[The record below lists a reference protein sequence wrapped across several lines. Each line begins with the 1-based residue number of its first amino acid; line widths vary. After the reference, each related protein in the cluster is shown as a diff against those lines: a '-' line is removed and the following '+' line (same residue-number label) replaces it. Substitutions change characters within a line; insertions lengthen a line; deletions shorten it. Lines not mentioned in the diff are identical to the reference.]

1 MWVILAFCSAFLLG
15 LYDVFKKKA
24 LNDNAVIPVLFLNTL
39 LSLAIYI
46 PFITAS
52 AAGWTA
58 ENSIFHISV
67 TGWAAHR
74 FIIIKSFLV
83 ITSWLFGYF
92 GIKHL
97 PITIVGP
104 INATRPV
111 MVLIGA
117 MAIFGERL
125 NTYQWTGVA
134 LAFVS
139 IILLNKTGKKEGI
152 NFAKN
157 KWIAFVAISA
167 IFGAASG
174 LYDKY
179 LMKTFSPMF
188 VQSWFNIYQFVIMTA
203 VLMLLWYP
211 KRKGTTP
218 FRWRWSILMIPVTLA
233 VADFLYF
240 YALSFD
246 ESMISIVSMIRRS
259 SVMVSFGFGALV
271 FREKNVKSKALDLA
285 FILIGMVFLWIGSR

>member
-1 MWVILAFCSAFLLG
+1 MWVALAFGSAFLLG

-24 LNDNAVIPVLFLNTL
+24 LHHNAVIPVLFLNTA

-52 AAGWTA
+52 ALGCVGEDSIFYIPTAGW
-58 ENSIFHISV
+58 H
-67 TGWAAHR
+67 AHKY
-74 FIIIKSFLV
+74 IIIKSFLV

-125 NTYQWTGVA
+125 NIYQWIGVA

-139 IILLNKTGKKEGI
+139 ILLLNKTGKKEGLH
-152 NFAKN
+152 FRRN
-157 KWIAFVAISA
+157 KWIGFVAVSA
-167 IFGAASG
+167 VFAATSG

-179 LMKTFSPMF
+179 LMKTFTPMF
-188 VQSWFNIYQFVIMTA
+188 VQSWFNLYQFFIMTA

-211 KRKGTTP
+211 KRKSTTP
-218 FRWRWSILMIPVTLA
+218 FTWKYSILLIPVTLA
-233 VADFLYF
+233 VADFIYF
-240 YALSFD
+240 YALSFED
-246 ESMISIVSMIRRS
+246 SMISIVSMIRRS
-259 SVMVSFGFGALV
+259 SVIVSFAFGALV
-271 FREKNVKSKALDLA
+271 FREKNVKSKALDLV